1 MKSILL
7 ILICSFFVIGCSD
20 SMTATIGQ
28 KDTLNKAEKAEAE
41 TAAEEAQPVTE
52 EEATTEEAP
61 AEEEV
66 TVTEEIPTEQDAG
79 AEETIEEVFPAN
91 YRGNPW
97 DFDAG
102 APKNSQW
109 PDLFAETPNYRDY
122 GKTVIGGREKKFRWK
137 MGPMWYRGR
146 LKPNSVKVF
155 VIGQEGAQD
164 ENVSNRSFTGSTGT
178 RMQKFLNYMGINE
191 SYLFMNTFVYTI
203 TGQYSLFNND
213 ANDPKKIEA
222 NHRLLWL
229 AQSPDSRVVKHRHEM
244 FDYMLETNRE
254 KLAVVIGV
262 GTAGKDSLATWFQ
275 SHDEKCTTRQ
285 LSASDNLKTEN
296 TDETGFCIGTGNLK
310 GILGIGVRHPGSASA
325 RNGGSKVK
333 NSLAK
338 DFERRARVVARHIND
353 GSITIN
359 KDYGAVRDFNSEF
372 KYGYASIPHKDFALG
387 TNWRMGTRGTTS
399 NRRGADTIQV
409 FSSNGCYNTTQFS
422 KAHPNRPEKCY
433 DGEVYNKRTDALEKL
448 KKDEKEADP
457 SKKLNEQK
465 RSKLVASIDKL
476 NQLADEVRK
485 YKIRFSY
492 AKTNFPYQKAPI
504 EMIAADDVP
513 YESSKTAKGRRLY
526 DEGPSAEISEALYG
540 LYNQDYKAL
549 GVTQDSSF
557 GPTTL
562 YRGDLNSPTV
572 LVLADQSSHTDM
584 FSGRAMTGAQGQYL
598 QSMLNQLKTWKTY
611 LILRNLPVDTL
622 DLSTSKRSQIA
633 TDSNVVEARNKLIA
647 SLSIKPELIITVG
660 PISKD
665 VASTMQAYPSTKI
678 IHLKNL
684 TYKNMIQ
691 EYKKLKSNSSLFY
704 GTAKKELAM
713 IPRQDLPM
721 HTRWWMGTS
730 GDRAARAYIKKEKRF
745 DNNHYSVV
753 APSWVSKYKAK
764 EMDLTQDEALSLA
777 DHLTKLKLQSS
788 ESSH

>member
-1 MKSILL
+1 MKSLL
-7 ILICSFFVIGCSD
+7 LVLVSSLFVIGCSD
-20 SMTATIGQ
+20 DSTSTIGEKDQ
-28 KDTLNKAEKAEAE
+28 KKQT
-41 TAAEEAQPVTE
+41 
-52 EEATTEEAP
+52 
-61 AEEEV
+61 
-66 TVTEEIPTEQDAG
+66 
-79 AEETIEEVFPAN
+79 ETIEEETQPTADETTEELASETIYPAN

-102 APKNSQW
+102 APKDSRW

-122 GKTVIGGREKKFRWK
+122 GKTVIGGSGEKFRWK

-146 LKPNSVKVF
+146 LTPDSVKVF

-178 RMQKFLNYMGINE
+178 RMQKFLNYMGIND

-213 ANDPKKIEA
+213 AKNPKKIEA

-229 AQSPDSRVVKHRHEM
+229 AQNPESRVVKHRHEM
-244 FDYMLETNRE
+244 FDYMLETNRD

-275 SHDEKCTTRQ
+275 SHGEKCNSRQ
-285 LSASDNLKTEN
+285 LSKSDNLKTEGV
-296 TDETGFCIGTGNLK
+296 DETGFCLGTGKLK

-353 GSITIN
+353 GSIEIE
-359 KDYGAVRDFNSEF
+359 KDYGAVRDFESEF

-422 KAHPNRPEKCY
+422 KSHPERPERCY
-433 DGEVYNKRTDALEKL
+433 DGEVYNKRKEALAKL
-448 KKDEKEADP
+448 KKDDNETDP
-457 SKKLNEQK
+457 SKKMNEDK
-465 RSKLVASIDKL
+465 RSKLVSSIERLNKL
-476 NQLADEVRK
+476 ANDVKK

-492 AKTNFPYQKAPI
+492 EKTNFSFHKAPS
-504 EMIAADDVP
+504 EMTSADDVP
-513 YESSKTAKGRRLY
+513 YESSKTVDGRRLY
-526 DEGPSAEISEALYG
+526 DEGPSSDISQTMHK

-562 YRGDLNSPTV
+562 YRGDLKSANV
-572 LVLADQSSHTDM
+572 LVLADQGSHTDM
-584 FSGRAMTGAQGQYL
+584 FSGRALTGARGQYL
-598 QSMLNQLKTWKTY
+598 QSMLNQLKSGKTY

-622 DLSTSKRSQIA
+622 DLTASKKTTVA
-633 TDSNVVEARNKLIA
+633 TNASVVEARNSLIK
-647 SLSIKPELIITVG
+647 SLGIKPELVITVG
-660 PISKD
+660 P
-665 VASTMQAYPSTKI
+665 VAKKVAATLPESIKAKTIELNT
-678 IHLKNL
+678 L
-684 TYKNMIQ
+684 TYKNMTT
-691 EYKKLKSNSSLFY
+691 EFAKLKSNSNAFY
-704 GTAKKELAM
+704 GTAKNELAI
-713 IPRQDLPM
+713 IPRRDLPM

-730 GDRAARAYIKKEKRF
+730 GDRAARAYIKKENRY
-745 DNNHYSVV
+745 DNNHYSVI
-753 APSWVSKYKAK
+753 APNWVSKYKAK
-764 EMDLTQDEALSLA
+764 KMELTQAEAASLA
-777 DHLTKLKLQSS
+777 EHLTKLKITSS
-788 ESSH
+788 ESDQ